1 MHQTISRTRAAL
13 PSVISGPLSDFHS
26 LIKSNIWYLRSESAR
41 DPKPTPQAA
50 SPVPFSVCDKLMTA
64 STKISVFR
72 QRCLTMIDRSEMIR
86 AAPSAPHELGEA
98 HAEPWSGG
106 GTS

>member
-1 MHQTISRTRAAL
+1 MRQDCADSGRSLVMGRTGQA
-13 PSVISGPLSDFHS
+13 
-26 LIKSNIWYLRSESAR
+26 
-41 DPKPTPQAA
+41 DPKPTPPQGVGHHPLTA
-50 SPVPFSVCDKLMTA
+50 SPVPFSICDKLMTA
-64 STKISVFR
+64 STKMSVFR
-72 QRCLTMIDRSEMIR
+72 QRCLTMIDRNEMIR